1 VAKTICL
8 TLSALL
14 EAPTLGLELELAEL
28 ELELELELVF
38 ELVLEL
44 ELEHPAIATRP
55 AATTVTLS
63 QVAGRRL
70 KMFTKPVVSDPSDAR
85 HTGVRRAGERQM
97 ARREPNSTHLLN
109 APLGSRADSVLRGSR
124 T

>member
-1 VAKTICL
+1 VPKTICL

-28 ELELELELVF
+28 ELELELVLE
-38 ELVLEL
+38 LEL
-44 ELEHPAIATRP
+44 ELEHPAVATRP
-55 AATTVTLS
+55 TTTTVTLS
-63 QVAGRRL
+63 QVALRRL

-97 ARREPNSTHLLN
+97 SRREPNSTHLLN